1 MYEKCSKKNL
11 FTVNLLTAVK
21 KQMLTPDYG
30 VNLILT
36 KAALYFLRLQTSA
49 LNAKNRIIF

>member
-1 MYEKCSKKNL
+1 MRSALKKTL
-11 FTVNLLTAVK
+11 FTVDLLTAVK

-36 KAALYFLRLQTSA
+36 KAALYLLRLQTSV